1 MHSGRGADVSMTD
14 ITPDSPVDA
23 AAEPTF
29 TRVKTLAAYAELVSA
44 KASGPDRVWFRG
56 TSSADAYPLSPSLY
70 RRKSDGSDDFY
81 ARHEASLIETF
92 RHRSPP
98 FMTTPLPPEDDQGN
112 LHTLFIM
119 QHYGIP
125 TRLLDWSENP
135 FVALYFALVKWRK
148 SLPSADAGVWL
159 LDPRKLNRSSL
170 QGTTSDSDIIL
181 PPSHPNLRGYQPG
194 QIARKKPVAMY
205 GVHNS
210 KRIVAQRGVF
220 VLFGSDPD
228 PMDQQE
234 PTGDDK
240 VLDKIIIDK
249 DCAGEIF
256 SALFN
261 MGFTDS
267 VVFPDLDGLA
277 KEVSYQHGY

>member
-1 MHSGRGADVSMTD
+1 MTD
-14 ITPDSPVDA
+14 ITPASPDTV
-23 AAEPTF
+23 AEPTF
-29 TRVKTLAAYAELVSA
+29 TRITSLASYAELVSA
-44 KASGPDRVWFRG
+44 KAAGPDRVWFRG

-70 RRKSDGSDDFY
+70 RRESDGSDDFY
-81 ARHEASLIETF
+81 ARQEASLIETF

-98 FMTTPLPPEDDQGN
+98 FMTTPLPPEGPQGD
-112 LHTLFIM
+112 LQTLFIM

-159 LDPRKLNRSSL
+159 LDPQKLNRSSL

-181 PPSHPNLRGYQPG
+181 PPSHVNLRGYQPG
-194 QIARKKPVAMY
+194 QIARRKPVAVY

-234 PTGDDK
+234 AAGANKT
-240 VLDKIIIDK
+240 LDKIIIDK

-256 SALFN
+256 SALFS